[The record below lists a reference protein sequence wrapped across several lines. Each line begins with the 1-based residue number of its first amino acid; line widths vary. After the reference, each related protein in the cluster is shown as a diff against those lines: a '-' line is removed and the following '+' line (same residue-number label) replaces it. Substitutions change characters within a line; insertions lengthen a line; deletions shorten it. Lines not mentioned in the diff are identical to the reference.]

1 MPSAVEVAGAAVEG
15 PGMVLAAE
23 HLVSAAE
30 VAGQTVCQSHPVA
43 PDGAAKLYQETPA
56 AGQFVTPPVAAGA
69 AIEPG
74 VPSPDAPQGQPPIA
88 AGPPTAVVPPVA
100 GEPPIAAV
108 PPVAGQAPV
117 AAVPPVTT
125 QVLAGS
131 LPPVDE
137 IAIAAGGEIEGT
149 GQLAPAG
156 QPPAA
161 VATASAEV
169 SVPSPRQPLSQDLEE
184 EFAQALAGQSVEQLI
199 ADSAVSIRRGALEP
213 QSQHSGRVV
222 AVGRE
227 DVFVELGGREQ
238 GSLPLRLFEQP
249 PEPGSSI
256 EVVVERFNAED
267 GLYVLSLPQKP
278 VEVDDWGDLR
288 EGMLVEA
295 RVTAYNSGGLE
306 CRVNNLRAFIPA
318 SQVALYRV
326 EDLQQYVGQTLTCVV
341 TEANRQRRNLVLSHR
356 AVLERQ
362 REEAREQLLAS
373 LQPGQIR
380 EGTVR
385 RLTDFGAFVDLGGVD
400 GLLHVSQLA
409 WFRVQHPSEVLSE
422 GQRIQVRI
430 EKVDPVTKKI
440 SLTYRDLQEN
450 PWAQA
455 ATKYPPQSVVRG
467 KVTKLMDYGAFVEL
481 ERGIEGLVHISELSH
496 KRVWRVSDVVKEG
509 DEVEAL
515 VLSVDPQA
523 QRISLSLR
531 ALAPLPQ
538 PSKTEAAA
546 EQAEQAEGP
555 QQPTA
560 QSEQPAPPPKRK
572 PPKPKPEKP
581 LLGGLDRPAKGH
593 GFGLK
598 W

>member
-1 MPSAVEVAGAAVEG
+1 
-15 PGMVLAAE
+15 MVF
-23 HLVSAAE
+23 
-30 VAGQTVCQSHPVA
+30 QSHPAA
-43 PDGAAKLYQETPA
+43 PTEAAKPALETPSA
-56 AGQFVTPPVAAGA
+56 AQFVPPLVATADTIGTA
-69 AIEPG
+69 A
-74 VPSPDAPQGQPPIA
+74 VDSPDAARGEPPIA
-88 AGPPTAVVPPVA
+88 AGPPIAVGFSGVGEPSSAAEPPVA
-100 GEPPIAAV
+100 THVV
-108 PPVAGQAPV
+108 P
-117 AAVPPVTT
+117 
-125 QVLAGS
+125 GS
-131 LPPVDE
+131 SPPVDE
-137 IAIAAGGEIEGT
+137 PVVAAAEIEGT
-149 GQLAPAG
+149 GQLESVG

-161 VATASAEV
+161 VAAASAEI

-184 EFAQALAGQSVEQLI
+184 EFARAMEGQSVEQLI
-199 ADSAVSIRRGALEP
+199 ADSAASIRRGALEP
-213 QSQHSGRVV
+213 QSQHRGRVV

-238 GSLPLRLFEQP
+238 GSVPLRLFEQP

-288 EGMLVEA
+288 EGMMVEA
-295 RVTAYNSGGLE
+295 RVTAHNSGGLE

-326 EDLQQYVGQTLTCVV
+326 EDLQQYVGQTLTCLV

-430 EKVDPVTKKI
+430 EKVDPATKKI

-450 PWAQA
+450 PWSQA
-455 ATKYPPQSVVRG
+455 ATRYPPQSVVRG

-523 QRISLSLR
+523 QRISLSLK

-538 PSKTEAAA
+538 PSSTEAAA
-546 EQAEQAEGP
+546 EQIEETEGP
-555 QQPTA
+555 QPPSA